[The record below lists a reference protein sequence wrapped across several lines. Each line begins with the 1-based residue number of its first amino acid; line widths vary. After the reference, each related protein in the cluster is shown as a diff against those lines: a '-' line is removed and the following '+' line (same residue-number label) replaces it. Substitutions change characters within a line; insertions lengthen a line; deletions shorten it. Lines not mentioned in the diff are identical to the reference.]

1 MQLEIKFKSIA
12 VRWFFNIF
20 LIVALIVCTAIIA
33 LSAVA
38 SSLYTERITTLAN
51 DITYEFNSLS
61 AATRSNFKDAA
72 VELAENFPYK
82 TKLEVQVIDR
92 NDNIVVTTTGFRPTE
107 QKMPDYEQAKKS
119 RGFSAVKTKS
129 GEGERVLCGT
139 TALYDSTGR

>member
-20 LIVALIVCTAIIA
+20 LIVAVVVCTVIIA
-33 LSAVA
+33 LSAVV
-38 SSLYTERITTLAN
+38 SSLYTERITTLAD

-72 VELAENFPYK
+72 VELAENFPHK

-92 NDNIVVTTTGFRPTE
+92 NDNIVVTTTGFRLTE
-107 QKMPDYEQAKKS
+107 QIMKRQ
-119 RGFSAVKTKS
+119 KTAAARRLLRPKRQRARACFA
-129 GEGERVLCGT
+129 ELPQFMTRR
-139 TALYDSTGR
+139 ADI